1 MILGVTAMGQGK
13 KKFRIQDTEFAVL
26 VGGPYDGLKL
36 SRVGKQ
42 NKYSKEP
49 QIGLPTPQ
57 YLRTGE
63 HETERSLAFVYDI
76 VFEEDYEVEETT
88 TQNFN
93 LVGDEVIAVYTDT
106 GVRKKYCEVFDRV
119 PRKLKKLS
127 RLLNVTTFK
136 FDYYAQFRDI
146 NESVE

>member
-1 MILGVTAMGQGK
+1 MGHGK

-42 NKYSKEP
+42 DNYSKEP

-63 HETERSLAFVYDI
+63 RETTGSLDFVYDI
-76 VFEEDYEVEETT
+76 VFEEDYETEETT
-88 TQNFN
+88 TQNFS
-93 LVGDEVIAVYTDT
+93 LVGDEIIAVYTAT
-106 GVRKKYCEVFDRV
+106 GSKRKYCEVFDRV

-127 RLLNVTTFK
+127 SLLNVSLFK
-136 FDYYAQFRDI
+136 FDYYARFKDI